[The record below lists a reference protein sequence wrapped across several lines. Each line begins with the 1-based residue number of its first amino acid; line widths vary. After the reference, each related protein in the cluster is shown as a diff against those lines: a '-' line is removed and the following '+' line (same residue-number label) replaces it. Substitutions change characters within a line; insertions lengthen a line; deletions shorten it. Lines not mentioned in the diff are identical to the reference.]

1 MGKFEEK
8 ARRAAVLALFPG
20 RAAAGPRGGR
30 AARRPGR
37 AAAGPGDA
45 ELDVRITHVGGTS
58 R

>member
-20 RAAAGPRGGR
+20 RAAAGP
-30 AARRPGR
+30 
-37 AAAGPGDA
+37 GDA